1 MGGTSD
7 PVEMCGYFMY
17 QIHLGG
23 TSDPL
28 GGDIRSTWGG
38 HQIHLGGTS
47 DPQTPLNAAEN

>member
-28 GGDIRSTWGG
+28 GGDIRSTNTP
-38 HQIHLGGTS
+38 QRRRKLGDS
-47 DPQTPLNAAEN
+47 AS